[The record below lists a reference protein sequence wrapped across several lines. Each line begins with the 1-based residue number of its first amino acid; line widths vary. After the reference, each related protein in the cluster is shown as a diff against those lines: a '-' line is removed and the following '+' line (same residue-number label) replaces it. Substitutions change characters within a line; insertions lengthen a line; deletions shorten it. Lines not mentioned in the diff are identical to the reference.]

1 MLKKMPKIQLSENTQ
16 KIVFWGSIALLIGIT
31 VIVVKSKKDKKARL
45 ENESQA
51 VQKEYEGLL
60 NRIDKAPK

>member
-1 MLKKMPKIQLSENTQ
+1 MPKIQISENTQ
-16 KIVFWGSIALLIGIT
+16 KVLLWGSVALLIGVT
-31 VIVVKSKKDKKARL
+31 IVVVKNKRDKKARL

>member
-1 MLKKMPKIQLSENTQ
+1 MPKLPLSENTQ
-16 KIVFWGSIALLIGIT
+16 KIILWGSIALLVGIT
-31 VIVVKSKKDKKARL
+31 VVVIKVKKDKKTRL